1 MKFSKNFDSQIF
13 EKNFIFGQNFRE
25 ISILVK
31 FLRKK
36 IGFGR
41 NFRKNFDF
49 GPIFQ
54 NSDFGRIFKKM
65 LILV

>member
-13 EKNFIFGQNFRE
+13 VKNFIFGQNFRE

-31 FLRKK
+31 FSKK
-36 IGFGR
+36 KTVLVEIFE
-41 NFRKNFDF
+41 KNFDF

-54 NSDFGRIFKKM
+54 NSDFGRI
-65 LILV
+65 